1 MTLRTR
7 LVSWFTGTLS
17 VILVIF
23 CGALLWLQPQVD
35 IATLDEELANDIVT
49 VSGVLATETKEVGA
63 GSEAVAGMLEE
74 LHLPDRGIAVFDQA
88 GTLLGTQWNGL
99 DGGEAAGLALASLG
113 TWTYRTPI
121 GEARMHVEA
130 VTSGGVPYRIAVA
143 SSLKEVAHT
152 GRMLRRA
159 AIVAVPIA
167 LVLTAIGGAVA
178 ARQANDLLNR
188 LNAALDQ
195 QRRFMADASHEL
207 RTPVSVVRTAADVTL
222 ARESRDEGEYRESF
236 RIVGEQARRLSRMV
250 EDMFLLARVDAGQR
264 RVVPAEFYFDE
275 VVGECV
281 RSCQLLATGKQVTIT
296 SEIAADV
303 SFFGDETLA
312 RQLVTN
318 LIDNAVRYAPREGQ
332 VWVSLALNGSSLR
345 LAVCDNGAGVA
356 PADRERIFE
365 RFVKLD
371 AARAADGGAG
381 LGLSIAR
388 WVAEAHGGTLTLIE
402 SGNGRTTFEAQLPYA
417 HPVG

>member
-7 LVSWFTGTLS
+7 LVLWFTGTLT

-23 CGALLWLQPQVD
+23 CGVLIWLQPQVD
-35 IATLDEELANDIVT
+35 IATLDDELENDVIT
-49 VSGVLATETKEVGA
+49 VAGVLATETREIGPGA
-63 GSEAVAGMLEE
+63 AAVADMLDE
-74 LHLPDRGIAVFDQA
+74 LRLPDRGIAVFDA
-88 GTLLGTQWNGL
+88 GGTLLGANWNGL
-99 DGGEAAGLALASLG
+99 DAGAAMRLTPASAG
-113 TWTYRTPI
+113 TWTYRAPT
-121 GEARMHVEA
+121 GDARMHVEA
-130 VTSGGVPYRIAVA
+130 VTTGNAPYRIAVA
-143 SSLKEVAHT
+143 ASLKEVAHE
-152 GRMLRRA
+152 GAMLRRA
-159 AIVAVPIA
+159 VIVAVPVA

-188 LNAALDQ
+188 LNAVLEQ

-222 ARESRDEGEYRESF
+222 ARETRTEQDYRESF

-250 EDMFLLARVDAGQR
+250 DDMFLLARVDAGQR
-264 RVVPAEFYFDE
+264 QVVPGEFYFDE

-281 RSCQLLATGKQVTIT
+281 RSSQLLAAAKQVTIA

-303 SFFGDETLA
+303 AYSGDEALA

-318 LIDNAVRYAPREGQ
+318 LLDNAVRFAPRDGR
-332 VWVSLALNGSSLR
+332 VWVRFGVNGSSLQ
-345 LAVCDNGAGVA
+345 LSVSDNGAGVA
-356 PADRERIFE
+356 PAERDRIFE

-371 AARAADGGAG
+371 PTRAADGGAG

-388 WVAEAHGGTLTLIE
+388 WVAEAHGGTLNLTE
-402 SGNGRTTFEAQLPYA
+402 SGPGRTTFEASFPYA
-417 HPVG
+417 HPAG